1 MDKQENWMKKR
12 MEDIPKPIAIG
23 NANLT
28 KEQLSKG
35 REDLKKIIEASTG
48 KKVEGPPVEVTGGI
62 FMQ

>member
-48 KKVEGPPVEVTGGI
+48 KKVE
-62 FMQ
+62 